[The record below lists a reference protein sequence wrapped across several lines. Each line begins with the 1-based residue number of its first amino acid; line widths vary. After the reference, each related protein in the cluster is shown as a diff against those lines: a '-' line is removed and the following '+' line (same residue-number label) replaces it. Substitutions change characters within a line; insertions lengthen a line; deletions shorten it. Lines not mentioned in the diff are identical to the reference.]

1 LWGVAPRSSV
11 SDPGVSRLRVL
22 RAAVLLPGTVAV
34 AIPALLVA
42 LFGADVDLSER
53 GSAGAVAMVAG
64 AALIVF
70 GVLLWLETVRLF
82 ASVGRGTLAPWD
94 PTRKLVVRGPYRRV
108 RNPMISAVTF
118 VLLGEALVLGS
129 IAILIEFAIFALM
142 NAIYIPLAE
151 EPGLLRRFG
160 DEYEEYRRAVPRWI
174 PRRSPWTPGEGA

>member
-1 LWGVAPRSSV
+1 
-11 SDPGVSRLRVL
+11 VSRLRVL
-22 RAAVLLPGTVAV
+22 RAALLLPGVVAV
-34 AIPALLVA
+34 VIPTLLVW
-42 LFGADVDLSER
+42 LFSSDVGWGLP
-53 GSAGAVAMVAG
+53 GPLAAVTVG
-64 AALIVF
+64 VGTGLIV
-70 GVLLWLETVRLF
+70 VAVRLWYATVRLF

-94 PTRKLVVRGPYRRV
+94 PTRKLVVAGPYRRV

-129 IAILIEFAIFALM
+129 IAILIEFAIFALI

-151 EPGLLRRFG
+151 EPGLVQRFG